1 MPHRHTHVALV
12 RCGTT
17 SVGASPA
24 LVCPQT
30 LPLILKL
37 SPHAFLKFEPKLSKD
52 RGDLHSNDFIHFIQV
67 DRGDACA
74 ILASPAIPRQT
85 SPKCNYRQADWLSNF
100 GKFPGIFSG
109 RLHSTSPRGSTAPA
123 ALALP
128 QKPNRRIGLALD
140 SRANPPAPPKYDCND
155 PLYGVLLDLVGSL
168 TKTKRHL
175 A

>member
-17 SVGASPA
+17 SVDARPT
-24 LVCPQT
+24 LVCPQS

-37 SPHAFLKFEPKLSKD
+37 SPHAFLRFGPELSKD
-52 RGDLHSNDFIHFIQV
+52 RGDLHGNDIIHLIHAV

-74 ILASPAIPRQT
+74 ILASPAIPRQA

-100 GKFPGIFSG
+100 GKFPSIFSS
-109 RLHSTSPRGSTAPA
+109 RLHSASPRGRSAPA

-128 QKPNRRIGLALD
+128 QKPYRRIGLALD
-140 SRANPPAPPKYDCND
+140 RRATPPP
-155 PLYGVLLDLVGSL
+155 V
-168 TKTKRHL
+168 
-175 A
+175 